1 MIVAVDKKLKKLKS
15 ELSALGY
22 DTVCFGEYNY
32 PVDAA
37 VVCGIT
43 GELINSTPVNTNGSV
58 FYVDGTGKS
67 AKEVAKVLERK
78 LYSPLFF
85 E

>member
-1 MIVAVDKKLKKLKS
+1 MIVAVDKKLKNLKS
-15 ELSALGY
+15 GLEVLGY
-22 DTVCFGEYNY
+22 DAVYFGEYNY
-32 PVDAA
+32 PVDA
-37 VVCGIT
+37 VVFSGIT
-43 GELINSTPVNTNGSV
+43 GELINSTPVNLNGSV

-67 AKEVAKVLERK
+67 AKEVSEVLERK